1 MHALSYSSY
10 IVLMSATAARIHK
23 QEGRGEK
30 RAWRRKERELGK
42 GQGSSLVPGPTLY
55 CPPCLL
61 PSPPR
66 PRDRRGRIYEAGPC
80 GKDWGINLSLCTSVI
95 YIYCT

>member
-10 IVLMSATAARIHK
+10 IVLMSATAAARIRK

-61 PSPPR
+61 PSPPPPQAKR
-66 PRDRRGRIYEAGPC
+66 QAWAD
-80 GKDWGINLSLCTSVI
+80 L
-95 YIYCT
+95 